1 MLCFEARI
9 LDETAMDDGMVI
21 AGTREVVRSRSA
33 IEDMG
38 PVWAQGQAD
47 RTRGWLVS
55 RTSTLVCHLRDCEL
69 QPRSVRE
76 RALIEVTMTSPVPSL
91 SADPLAY
98 SHHIP
103 SRKVLTQ
110 RLIPA
115 TLKGFKQTARKQC
128 SGFEGTVSYDGWT
141 GGNHHHYVAF
151 MNHVIRVHDAS
162 GERKTAENLF
172 PELEKV
178 LSDLQQSWNITVV
191 AITSDAGGDA
201 LKGRKMAHRKY
212 PHIVVPDCFGH
223 QTNLIVGDFFRS
235 KTYILALL
243 REVQQTNSL
252 RVLAVIRAVLTRWTA
267 HYLAYRRLLEIRLS
281 LQLLVENDEKLE
293 RKSQQLLLG
302 DASTRERSRKNI
314 SVIKNSAFW
323 HALARIKSFLEP
335 LAIASNITQ
344 ADNARVD
351 IVLTTFGFLYIRY
364 SKLLE
369 AEDIKARDAI
379 LESIERRWLKT
390 DQDVFVAGVLLNPF
404 HKARPFRA
412 APFSTVAGL
421 YNLLHRLWRRF
432 YYVDPPAELYVEYKA
447 YISGTG
453 DFQAMHNLMDGM
465 RRSAEI
471 VGTKVNP
478 LEVWEAMSHPDH
490 QPTPLAQLARRIL
503 SICPNSASVERLWS
517 VFGTILTRL
526 RTQLGNK
533 ALLDIAEL
541 KLYLREEHLRARSVQ
556 TRLKRSFGTALEED
570 QSMPPPRITTAAV
583 VVGAESALTADI
595 PMEQDTSTPCGNDIT
610 DSVGQQSMRG
620 IAQELIDAVETDD
633 SAEPPEPSSNVLR
646 LSIPIRNLFDFTQS
660 YWVEA
665 YEKLAMR
672 GLQDELELYELLDLD
687 AEGDTVEN
695 EADDVL
701 NE

>member
-1 MLCFEARI
+1 MF
-9 LDETAMDDGMVI
+9 ETAVAHLTAS
-21 AGTREVVRSRSA
+21 AGLPLRWVENP
-33 IEDMG
+33 E
-38 PVWAQGQAD
+38 
-47 RTRGWLVS
+47 WLA
-55 RTSTLVCHLRDCEL
+55 LCERFL
-69 QPRSVRE
+69 PNAKS
-76 RALIEVTMTSPVPSL
+76 
-91 SADPLAY
+91 
-98 SHHIP
+98 P
-103 SRKVLTQ
+103 SRK
-110 RLIPA
+110 
-115 TLKGFKQTARKQC
+115 
-128 SGFEGTVSYDGWT
+128 
-141 GGNHHHYVAF
+141 
-151 MNHVIRVHDAS
+151 NHVIRVHDAS

-178 LSDLQQSWNITVV
+178 LSDLEQSWNITVV

-235 KTYILALL
+235 NAEFLQHTDKATELIGWLRGKTYILALL

-252 RVLAVIRAVLTRWTA
+252 HVLAVIHAVLTRWTA

-281 LQLLVENDEKLE
+281 LQILVENDEKLE

-302 DASTRERSRKNI
+302 DTSTRERSQKNI
-314 SVIKNSAFW
+314 SIIKNSAFW

-344 ADNARVD
+344 ADNAHVD

-432 YYVDPPAELYVEYKA
+432 YYMDPPTELYIEYKA

-453 DFQAMHNLMDGM
+453 DFQAMHNFMDGM
-465 RRSAEI
+465 QKSAEKE
-471 VGTKVNP
+471 GTKLDP
-478 LEVWEAMSHPDH
+478 LEVWDAISHPDH
-490 QPTPLAQLARRIL
+490 QLTPLAQLAHRIL

-517 VFGTILTRL
+517 VFGTILTKL

-533 ALLDIAEL
+533 ALLNIAEL

-556 TRLKRSFGTALEED
+556 TRLKRSFGTALDKD
-570 QSMPPPRITTAAV
+570 QTMPPPRITAA
-583 VVGAESALTADI
+583 VVGAESALTTDI
-595 PMEQDTSTPCGNDIT
+595 SMEQDASTPCGNDIP
-610 DSVGQQSMRG
+610 DSIGQQSMRG
-620 IAQELIDAVETDD
+620 IAQELIDAVETDN
-633 SAEPPEPSSNVLR
+633 SAEPPEPFSDVLG
-646 LSIPIRNLFDFTQS
+646 LSIPIRNLFDFTQL

>member
-1 MLCFEARI
+1 
-9 LDETAMDDGMVI
+9 MDFRLLRLGN
-21 AGTREVVRSRSA
+21 R
-33 IEDMG
+33 
-38 PVWAQGQAD
+38 GQ
-47 RTRGWLVS
+47 
-55 RTSTLVCHLRDCEL
+55 
-69 QPRSVRE
+69 
-76 RALIEVTMTSPVPSL
+76 
-91 SADPLAY
+91 
-98 SHHIP
+98 
-103 SRKVLTQ
+103 
-110 RLIPA
+110 
-115 TLKGFKQTARKQC
+115 
-128 SGFEGTVSYDGWT
+128 
-141 GGNHHHYVAF
+141 
-151 MNHVIRVHDAS
+151 NHVIRVHDAS

-235 KTYILALL
+235 NAEFLQHTDKATELIGWLRGKTYILALL

-252 RVLAVIRAVLTRWTA
+252 CVLAVIRAVLTRWTA
-267 HYLAYRRLLEIRLS
+267 HYLAYHRLLEIRLS

-302 DASTRERSRKNI
+302 DASTQERSRKNI

-323 HALARIKSFLEP
+323 ACACELI
-335 LAIASNITQ
+335 
-344 ADNARVD
+344 
-351 IVLTTFGFLYIRY
+351 
-364 SKLLE
+364 E

-379 LESIERRWLKT
+379 LESIERSVVKDRSRR
-390 DQDVFVAGVLLNPF
+390 FVAGILLNPF

-453 DFQAMHNLMDGM
+453 DFPAMHNLMDGM

-490 QPTPLAQLARRIL
+490 QPTPLAQLAHRIL

-526 RTQLGNK
+526 CMQLGNK

-595 PMEQDTSTPCGNDIT
+595 PMEQDASTPCGNDIT

-633 SAEPPEPSSNVLR
+633 SAEPPDPPLMCSGSLFPSETCST
-646 LSIPIRNLFDFTQS
+646 FTQS

-672 GLQDELELYELLDLD
+672 GLQDELELYEL
-687 AEGDTVEN
+687 
-695 EADDVL
+695 
-701 NE
+701 